1 MSAALQVSRRDEPVI
16 CASCGRQVA
25 RQARQ
30 QRFCST
36 RCRDAAR
43 TRIRA
48 PATTLAPVKNNER
61 TAVFA
66 HGPPEK
72 PNVINRAQIR
82 IRAPRH
88 VLDVEMWG
96 GRPWQ
101 DAVSGGGVAIQIS
114 RLRRRAL
121 VSP

>member
-1 MSAALQVSRRDEPVI
+1 MTRALRRDAPVI
-16 CASCGRQVA
+16 CLSCGRQVA

-30 QRFCST
+30 QRFCSP
-36 RCRDAAR
+36 RCKEKGRA
-43 TRIRA
+43 RA
-48 PATTLAPVKNNER
+48 PAPAGGTTTAPTKNNER

-66 HGPPEK
+66 HGPLEK
-72 PNVINRAQIR
+72 LNVINRAQIR

-101 DAVSGGGVAIQIS
+101 DAVSSGGIAIQVS
-114 RLRRRAL
+114 RLRPRAL
-121 VSP
+121 VNP